1 MAGVAINDNYL
12 SWFKALDIALQNRR
26 DCHLLM
32 SSNVYEPLDL
42 LEKHAKQH
50 WRELRRLQ
58 SYNNDWGHP
67 VLKHFIAKR
76 YGVKP
81 TEILLTNGCTNATYL
96 SIISQVKPG
105 DTVICETPAYQPMW
119 QTAEFLGAK
128 IKWLKRRPPH
138 YGVDPDELADLID
151 RKTSLVILT
160 NLHNPSGAHLT
171 KEQLADIA
179 RAVHRK
185 KKKTRILMDEVFRDF
200 EPGKPTPACSIDRAY
215 ISTGSLSKVYGLS
228 HLECGWILADKKTI
242 DRIAPYFVLSD
253 GNGSRYLEAM
263 SAVVFEQLDAYLSR
277 SMEIVASNRKELVK
291 AVEPL
296 IKEGLISGDI
306 PEQGCIWF
314 PKVAGFRNTGKL
326 SDLLAKRYKVY
337 VVPGK
342 FFGDAGRIRIGFGG
356 QAALVSRSLKKFTDA
371 LRLEYESLK

>member
-1 MAGVAINDNYL
+1 MTTNYL
-12 SWFKALDIALQNRR
+12 AWFKALDIALQNRR

-32 SSNVYEPLDL
+32 SSNVYEPLDM
-42 LEKHAKQH
+42 LEKHLKQN
-50 WRELRRLQ
+50 WDELRRLQ

-67 VLKHFIAKR
+67 VLKELIAKR

-81 TEILLTNGCTNATYL
+81 SEILLTNGCTNATYL
-96 SIISQVKPG
+96 SIVSQVRPG

-119 QTAEFLGAK
+119 QTARLSGAK
-128 IKWLKRRPPH
+128 VKWLKRRPPTFTI
-138 YGVDPDELADLID
+138 DPEELAALVD
-151 RKTSLVILT
+151 RRTSLVVLT
-160 NLHNPSGAHLT
+160 NLHNPSGAHLN
-171 KEQLADIA
+171 KIQLTDIA
-179 RAVHRK
+179 RAVRRRN
-185 KKKTRILMDEVFRDF
+185 KKTRILMDEVFRDF
-200 EPGKPTPACSIDRAY
+200 VPDRPACTVDPVY

-242 DRIAPYFVLSD
+242 DRISPYFVLSD

-263 SAVVFEQLDAYLSR
+263 SAVVFEHLDTYLSR